1 MTWELFDHT
10 GDLGVDA
17 RAPTLEAL
25 FADCARAMVG
35 ILAENPS
42 PAPSG
47 TDRFPVA
54 GLDPAEELRDFLSE
68 LLYRF
73 SAERK
78 MYGLFTPG
86 SGTVE
91 GAWEPYDPTRHPLRT
106 ELKAVTWHQLAV
118 GREEHGWKA
127 RVIFDV

>member
-1 MTWELFDHT
+1 MTYELIDHT
-10 GDLGVDA
+10 GDLGIVA
-17 RAPTLEAL
+17 RAPTLEELYAE
-25 FADCARAMVG
+25 CARAMFA

-42 PAPSG
+42 PAAEHSDAFDVP
-47 TDRFPVA
+47 
-54 GLDPAEELRDFLSE
+54 GLDPAEDLRDFLGE

-78 MYGLFTPG
+78 MYGSFTPG
-86 SGTVE
+86 SGTVR
-91 GAWEPYDPTRHPLRT
+91 GAWEPYDPVRHPLRT

-118 GREEHGWKA
+118 KKDEVGWMA